1 MDSANEILLYALK
14 RSTENLEIL
23 PDQIYDEYI
32 STRYGEKALEPI
44 KKAFEKAYDIV
55 LSSMY
60 ILGTNAAKHSSMDYD
75 PYSSSYDRHV
85 SGRWLE
91 PPVVFVEHGINKE
104 FHYWKDIV
112 NHIAPARF
120 KTKDSRL
127 GLEAR
132 YVIDRN
138 WVTPIELMDSLYL
151 SYIITEKRYGVSL
164 ANEALADIE
173 RAKELLDPSDY
184 KDLYR
189 LFRRTALTAQL
200 YEAVSTAYFG
210 FRIYAK
216 GESYRYE
223 NLEEQIR
230 SALNR
235 IDIVTDEMKSMGGE
249 YPLGQWDWLKD
260 AETALSYKKKILT
273 GWKEYNN
280 VKFEQ

>member
-1 MDSANEILLYALK
+1 
-14 RSTENLEIL
+14 
-23 PDQIYDEYI
+23 
-32 STRYGEKALEPI
+32 
-44 KKAFEKAYDIV
+44 
-55 LSSMY
+55 
-60 ILGTNAAKHSSMDYD
+60 MDYD

-104 FHYWKDIV
+104 FHYWKDII

-132 YVIDRN
+132 YVIDQN
-138 WVTPIELMDSLYL
+138 WVTPVELMDSLYL

-173 RAKELLDPSDY
+173 RAKDLLTPSDY
-184 KDLYR
+184 DDLYR
-189 LFRRTALTAQL
+189 LFKRTALTAQL

-216 GESYRYE
+216 GKSYRYE

-235 IDIVTDEMKSMGGE
+235 IDLVTDEMKGMQGG

-260 AETALSYKKKILT
+260 AETALSYKNKILT

-280 VKFEQ
+280 VKFTQ